1 MDDNGLQIVNQPVT
15 AKREGLALDGP
26 LGIPPT
32 AVGVVV
38 FAHGSGS
45 GRFSPRNNFFAR
57 QLQQGRVATLLIDL
71 LTLGEAEN
79 RRKVSTS
86 TCWQSAILR
95 SPKAARIFSFNAG

>member
-38 FAHGSGS
+38 FAHGAVVGDSV
-45 GRFSPRNNFFAR
+45 R
-57 QLQQGRVATLLIDL
+57 ATLSSPANFSKE
-71 LTLGEAEN
+71 G
-79 RRKVSTS
+79 
-86 TCWQSAILR
+86 WPR
-95 SPKAARIFSFNAG
+95 SLPIY